1 MPLIDFS
8 HKPTGWLRQI
18 LKAPTY
24 LYRAR
29 LGVLLGYRFMMIE
42 HRGRVTNERHF
53 TVVEVARHLPRE
65 WVCTSGT
72 GPGADWYRNL
82 QAGGLEAVWVGSR
95 RHRASVRFLEETEAA
110 TVMGAY
116 ERAHPKTAEKLYS
129 MMGVSYDGTDEGRVE
144 MMAKVPMVAFRPKD
158 AGTGGAAFL

>member
-8 HKPTGWLRQI
+8 QKPTGWLKWM

-29 LGVLLGYRFMMIE
+29 LGIVFGYRFVMIE
-42 HRGRVTNERHF
+42 HRGRKSGLRHF

-110 TVMGAY
+110 NVMGAY
-116 ERAHPKTAEKLYS
+116 ERAHPKTAVKLFS

-144 MMAKVPMVAFRPKD
+144 MMAQIPMVAFRPKD
-158 AGTGGAAFL
+158 LNTGGAAFL